1 MRSQPAGPNG
11 REINEA
17 RWLEFVREGRG
28 TAALL
33 PRVDDGVSDPYR
45 LAVVLVHTHD
55 RRMIEQRSWILFL
68 PAVTTVIA
76 AIFTVILYRH
86 WQRRPQARYLMWWMI
101 GVGVY
106 GVGTLTEAVTTLFG
120 WSELTFRTW
129 YISGALLG
137 GVLLAQGTV
146 YLLLSKRS
154 ADRLTV
160 AVLTYAFVAAVF
172 VVATPIVSAAIEPH
186 RLSGSVMAWQWVR
199 LFSPL
204 LNMYAL
210 AFLVGGAAWSAWRY
224 WRRSER
230 PGSRV
235 IGNVLIAVGALL
247 PGVGGSFT
255 RAGMVEVLYVTEL
268 VGLLMIWAGYRAM
281 TRVVEPSIHSVQQ
294 AAYDE

>member
-1 MRSQPAGPNG
+1 
-11 REINEA
+11 
-17 RWLEFVREGRG
+17 
-28 TAALL
+28 
-33 PRVDDGVSDPYR
+33 
-45 LAVVLVHTHD
+45 
-55 RRMIEQRSWILFL
+55 
-68 PAVTTVIA
+68 
-76 AIFTVILYRH
+76 
-86 WQRRPQARYLMWWMI
+86 MWWMI

-106 GVGTLTEAVTTLFG
+106 GLGTLAEAVTTIFG
-120 WSELTFRTW
+120 WNELTFRAW

-160 AVLTYAFVAAVF
+160 GVVTYASVAAMF
-172 VVATPIVSAAIEPH
+172 VVATPILEGAIEPH
-186 RLSGSVMAWQWVR
+186 RLTGRVMEWQWVR

-224 WRRSER
+224 WRRSDR

-235 IGNVLIAVGALL
+235 IGNVLIALGALL
-247 PGVGGSFT
+247 PGIGGSFT

-268 VGLLMIWAGYRAM
+268 VGLLLIWAGYRAM
-281 TRVVEPSIHSVQQ
+281 TRDVEPSIHSAQQ
-294 AAYDE
+294 AAHGKGPS